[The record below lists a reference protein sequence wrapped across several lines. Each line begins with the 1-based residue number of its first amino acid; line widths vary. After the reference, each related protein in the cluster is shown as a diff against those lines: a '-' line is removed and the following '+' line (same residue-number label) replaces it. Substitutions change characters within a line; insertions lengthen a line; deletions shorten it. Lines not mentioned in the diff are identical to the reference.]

1 MDNAY
6 NGEYKAL
13 LNELIQGMECAK
25 QLRVHLNSA
34 ASSETQYFFLQ
45 RILSSYEKALLIL
58 KWRLVG
64 QSHPVAPPLP
74 GAPEPSISLN
84 GSLDVNNNSFKE
96 QQDYNVS
103 KKRYALFDL
112 SRYMIKILD
121 VVLILMQFLTCF
133 FFVGLQKGDANM
145 DRTSKSWR

>member
-1 MDNAY
+1 MDSAY

-64 QSHPVAPPLP
+64 QSHPVATPLP
-74 GAPEPSISLN
+74 GAPEPSISLD
-84 GSLDVNNNSFKE
+84 GSLDINNNNSFKE

-103 KKRYALFDL
+103 KKRYALFNL

-121 VVLILMQFLTCF
+121 VVLILMQCLTC
-133 FFVGLQKGDANM
+133 FFVGLQKDDANM